1 MKLLYSLLIA
11 CVTVLYAQTDGS
23 VYSLYKSPFTD
34 QEAVAPNQF
43 QDVVIRAARAK
54 KTMNDISVSQN
65 HRDFARA
72 AYFYYSGQWDS
83 AYAAYNS
90 LRDREPG
97 LTGSVILRMA
107 QADFKQEKYAKMRE
121 TLRLEKNLEN
131 DKSFREV
138 ADRLRIEATMAD
150 FSINDAARADS
161 LMVFL
166 ENNPDGED
174 IVPLRY
180 RYARYLE
187 DSYQLKQAKR
197 LYMKLLTSK
206 SSYKDSAF
214 ASIRRLREVLGTP
227 ESLAEKVAYAKM
239 ACTKDEMK
247 NCINLLDS
255 IQIMDAQLAQKN
267 PSLVVQ
273 LDDPA
278 YARLK
283 KSTLDLNTRINLW
296 EKRAGA
302 LRALNRNED
311 AIEQYRYLIEN
322 VEPRPGWIQN
332 ILKLYRKES
341 AELFDDE
348 IRTYD
353 SLLQDVSQYS
363 NENAN
368 NLWLRGFEFEQKL
381 MYDKAVDC
389 YMKLVHK
396 RFKNNQKRQWAR
408 FRIGYVYFKRGMWVE
423 AAANFREATK
433 EPFMWSGSASRMF
446 LGDTYMK
453 MHEDSL
459 AREAYLDCIKDF
471 PLSYYAHRSRMKL
484 SENNLMPADK
494 IPYAHGVQMSPA
506 TTLDWIRSVN
516 KLGKP
521 DPSYNKERYER
532 IKKLFVYGFEDD
544 AFRLYD
550 ELKKKNYKR
559 LDFLYEYG
567 KLFYDMG
574 ETAAGYRLA
583 RQFQAKIDR
592 RLLMAPPIDV
602 LHYLYP
608 VPYAD
613 PVVYYSGN
621 NIDPFFVYSV
631 MRQESIFD
639 FQITSPAGACGLLQ
653 IMPATGKMLA
663 DKEEVPNFEPKRL
676 YNAYLNIRLGIRYLV
691 DLKDDYRNDYM
702 YVLCNYN
709 AGPKPTR
716 RWQSQSEGLP
726 WDLRVEEI
734 SYWETREYVK
744 RVMGNY
750 WIYKEIYDN
759 SDVGIRN

>member
-1 MKLLYSLLIA
+1 MLMKLLYSLLIA

-663 DKEEVPNFEPKRL
+663 EKEDISNFVPKRL

-691 DLKDDYRNDYM
+691 DLKDDYKNDYM

-709 AGPKPTR
+709 AGPKPTK

-750 WIYKEIYDN
+750 WIYQEIYD
-759 SDVGIRN
+759 GI

>member
-1 MKLLYSLLIA
+1 MLMKLLYSLLIA

-161 LMVFL
+161 LMIFL

-174 IVPLRY
+174 VVPLKY

-255 IQIMDAQLAQKN
+255 IQIMDAQQAQKN

-348 IRTYD
+348 IRMYD

-663 DKEEVPNFEPKRL
+663 EKEDISNFVPKRL

-691 DLKDDYRNDYM
+691 DLKDDYKNDYM

-709 AGPKPTR
+709 AGPKPTK

-750 WIYKEIYDN
+750 WIYQEIYD
-759 SDVGIRN
+759 GI

>member
-1 MKLLYSLLIA
+1 MLMKLLYSLMIA

-174 IVPLRY
+174 IVPLKY

-247 NCINLLDS
+247 NCTNLLDS

-348 IRTYD
+348 IRMYD

-663 DKEEVPNFEPKRL
+663 EKEDISNFVPKRL

-691 DLKDDYRNDYM
+691 DLKDDYKNDYM

-709 AGPKPTR
+709 AGPKPTK

-750 WIYKEIYDN
+750 WIYQEIYD
-759 SDVGIRN
+759 GI

>member
-1 MKLLYSLLIA
+1 MRLFCSLMFA
-11 CVTVLYAQTDGS
+11 CAAVLYAQIDCS
-23 VYSLYKSPFTD
+23 VYSLYKSPFAE
-34 QEAVAPNQF
+34 QEMVAPDQF
-43 QDVVIRAARAK
+43 QDAVIRAARAK

-90 LRDREPG
+90 LRSLDPS
-97 LTGSVILRMA
+97 LTGNVILRMA
-107 QADFKQEKYAKMRE
+107 QANFKQEKYAQMRE
-121 TLRLEKNLEN
+121 TLRLEKGLEN
-131 DKSFREV
+131 DKAFREV
-138 ADRLRIEATMAD
+138 AERLRIEATMAD
-150 FSINDAARADS
+150 FSLNDVARADS
-161 LMVFL
+161 LRDFL
-166 ENNPDGED
+166 EDNPGGDE
-174 IVPLRY
+174 IVSLKY

-197 LYMKLLTSK
+197 LYMKILTSRTA
-206 SSYKDSAF
+206 YKDSAY

-227 ESLAEKVAYAKM
+227 ESLAEKVAYAKL

-247 NCINLLDS
+247 NCLDLLDS
-255 IQIMDAQLAQKN
+255 IQILDAQLAQKN
-267 PSLVVQ
+267 PSLVVP
-273 LDDPA
+273 LEDPA
-278 YARLK
+278 YARMK
-283 KSTLDLNTRINLW
+283 KSTLDLNTRIVLW

-302 LRALNRNED
+302 LRALNRID
-311 AIEQYRYLIEN
+311 GAIDQYRFLIEN
-322 VEPRPGWIQN
+322 VEQRPSWIQA

-341 AELFDDE
+341 TELFTEE
-348 IRTYD
+348 IHSYD
-353 SLLQDVSQYS
+353 SLLQDVSQFS

-381 MYDKAVDC
+381 MYDKAIEC
-389 YMKLVHK
+389 YKKLIHK

-408 FRIGYVYFKRGMWVE
+408 FRIGYIYFKRGMWVE
-423 AAANFREATK
+423 AAAYFNEAK
-433 EPFMWSGSASRMF
+433 KDPFLWSGSASRMF

-453 MHEDSL
+453 MGEDSL

-484 SENNLMPADK
+484 SENKLLPTDK
-494 IPYAHGVQMSPA
+494 IPYAHGVQMSHA
-506 TTLDWIRSVN
+506 TTMDWIRSVN

-532 IKKLFVYGFEDD
+532 IKKLFLYGFEEE

-550 ELKKKNYKR
+550 EVKKKNLKR
-559 LDFLYEYG
+559 MDFLYEYG
-567 KLFYDMG
+567 KLFYEMG

-583 RQFQAKIDR
+583 RQFQAKMDR
-592 RLLMAPPIDV
+592 RLFMSPPIDV
-602 LHYLYP
+602 LHYLFP

-613 PVVYYSGN
+613 PVVYYSGTS
-621 NIDPFFVYSV
+621 IDPFFVYSV

-663 DKEEVPNFEPKRL
+663 DKEEISNFNPKRL
-676 YNAYLNIRLGIRYLV
+676 YNAYLNIRLGIRYLI
-691 DLKDDYRNDYM
+691 DLKGDYKNDYM

-716 RWQSQSEGLP
+716 RWQSESEGLP

-734 SYWETREYVK
+734 SYWETRDYVK

-750 WIYKEIYDN
+750 WIYQEIYD
-759 SDVGIRN
+759 GIETAGK

>member
-423 AAANFREATK
+423 AAANFREAMK

-663 DKEEVPNFEPKRL
+663 DKEEIANFDPKRL

-691 DLKDDYRNDYM
+691 DLKDDYKNDYM

-709 AGPKPTR
+709 AGPKPTK

-750 WIYKEIYDN
+750 WIYQEIYD
-759 SDVGIRN
+759 GI

>member
-1 MKLLYSLLIA
+1 MLMKLLYSLLIA

-423 AAANFREATK
+423 AAANFREAMK

-663 DKEEVPNFEPKRL
+663 DKEEIANFDPKRL

-691 DLKDDYRNDYM
+691 DLKDDYKNDYM

-709 AGPKPTR
+709 AGPKPTK

-750 WIYKEIYDN
+750 WIYQEIYD
-759 SDVGIRN
+759 GI

>member
-1 MKLLYSLLIA
+1 MLMKLLYSLMIA

-161 LMVFL
+161 LMIFL

-174 IVPLRY
+174 VVPLKY

-255 IQIMDAQLAQKN
+255 IQIMDAQQAQKN

-348 IRTYD
+348 IRMYD

-663 DKEEVPNFEPKRL
+663 EKEDISNFVPKRL

-691 DLKDDYRNDYM
+691 DLKDDYKNDYM

-709 AGPKPTR
+709 AGPKPTK

-750 WIYKEIYDN
+750 WIYQEIYD
-759 SDVGIRN
+759 GI

>member
-1 MKLLYSLLIA
+1 MKFFYSLLLA
-11 CVTVLYAQTDGS
+11 CVAVSYAQMDGS
-23 VYSLYKSPFTD
+23 VYSLSKSPFVE
-34 QEAVAPNQF
+34 QESVAPEQF
-43 QDVVIRAARAK
+43 QDVVVRAARAK

-83 AYAAYNS
+83 AYTAYNS
-90 LRDREPG
+90 LRNRESG
-97 LTGSVILRMA
+97 LTGNVILRMA
-107 QADFKQEKYAKMRE
+107 RANFKQEKYAKMRE
-121 TLRLEKNLEN
+121 TLRLEKSLES
-131 DKSFREV
+131 DEIWREV

-150 FSINDAARADS
+150 NSINDVSRAES

-166 ENNPDGED
+166 DRYPDND
-174 IVPLRY
+174 DVVALRY

-187 DSYQLKQAKR
+187 DSYRLKQAKR
-197 LYMKLLTSK
+197 LYMKLLTSRTA
-206 SSYKDSAF
+206 YKDSAF
-214 ASIRRLREVLGTP
+214 QSIRRLREVLGAP
-227 ESLAEKVAYAKM
+227 ETLAEKVAYAKM

-247 NCINLLDS
+247 NCLDLLDS
-255 IQIMDAQLAQKN
+255 IQIMDAQMAQKN
-267 PSLVVQ
+267 PSLVVPPS
-273 LDDPA
+273 DDPLQ
-278 YARLK
+278 ARLK
-283 KSTLDLNTRINLW
+283 KSTLDLSTRIALW

-302 LRALNRNED
+302 LRALNRNAE

-322 VEPRPGWIQN
+322 VETRPSWIN
-332 ILKLYRKES
+332 AILKLYRKE
-341 AELFDDE
+341 AAGVFDEE
-348 IRTYD
+348 IHTYD

-381 MYDKAVDC
+381 MYDKAVEC

-396 RFKNNQKRQWAR
+396 RFKNNLKRQWAR
-408 FRIGYVYFKRGMWVE
+408 FRIGYIYFKRGMWVE
-423 AAANFREATK
+423 AAANFREAK
-433 EPFMWSGSASRMF
+433 KDPFLWSGSAARMF
-446 LGDTYMK
+446 LGDTYRK
-453 MHEDSL
+453 MGEDSL
-459 AREAYLDCIKDF
+459 AREAYLDCIRDF
-471 PLSYYAHRSRMKL
+471 PLSYYAHRSRTKL
-484 SENNLMPADK
+484 LEHRLLPMSK
-494 IPYAHGVQMSPA
+494 IPYAHGVAMSPA
-506 TTLDWIRSVN
+506 ATLEWIRTMN

-521 DPSYNKERYER
+521 DASYSKERYER
-532 IKKLFVYGFEDD
+532 IKKLFLYGFEEE

-550 ELKKKNYKR
+550 EIKKKNAKR

-592 RLLMAPPIDV
+592 RLLMSPPIDV
-602 LHYLYP
+602 LHYLFP

-663 DKEEVPNFEPKRL
+663 EKEEISNFVPKRL
-676 YNAYLNIRLGIRYLV
+676 YNAYMNIRLGIRYLT
-691 DLKDDYRNDYM
+691 DLKDEYNDDYM
-702 YVLCNYN
+702 YVLGNYN
-709 AGPKPTR
+709 AGPKPTK
-716 RWQSQSEGLP
+716 RWQSESEGLP

-750 WIYKEIYDN
+750 WIYKEIYD
-759 SDVGIRN
+759 GI